1 VIAVDADAVASAA
14 LACDSVADLSAGSVE
29 EVATYLPGH
38 RVKGIRVRDDVVE
51 VHVVAK
57 WGVPLPDVGRQ
68 VQAAVGALV
77 GGRSIVVAIEDVDVP
92 GDERVG

>member
-1 VIAVDADAVASAA
+1 MIAVDPDAVAAAA
-14 LACDSVADLSAGSVE
+14 LACDSVTQLSAGSVE

-38 RVKGIRVRDDVVE
+38 RVKGVRVRDDVVE

-68 VQAAVGALV
+68 VQAAVGPLS
-77 GGRSIVVAIEDVDVP
+77 GGRSVLVAIEDVDVP